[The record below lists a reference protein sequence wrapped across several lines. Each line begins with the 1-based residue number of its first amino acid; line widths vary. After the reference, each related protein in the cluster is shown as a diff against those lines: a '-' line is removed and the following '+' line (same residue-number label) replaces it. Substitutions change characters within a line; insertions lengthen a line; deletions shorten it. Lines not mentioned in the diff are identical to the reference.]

1 MNKSDNTTPNA
12 RTDVAAANAIEQV
25 TQTVLRPWQKPLFER
40 IPLNEA
46 LSGSEVNPDGPGTL
60 SS

>member
-1 MNKSDNTTPNA
+1 MNKPDNSTPNTQK
-12 RTDVAAANAIEQV
+12 RAAAVNAIEQA
-25 TQTVLRPWQKPLFER
+25 TQPVLRPWQKPLFER

-46 LSGSEVNPDGPGTL
+46 LSGGVTTEDGALT